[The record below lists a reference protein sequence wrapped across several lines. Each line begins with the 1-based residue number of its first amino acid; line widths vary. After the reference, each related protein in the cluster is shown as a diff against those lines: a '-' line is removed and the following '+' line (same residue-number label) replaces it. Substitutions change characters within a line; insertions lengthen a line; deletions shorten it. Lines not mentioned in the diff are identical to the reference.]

1 MSSAVNCKQ
10 SVRLLNNIPKVI
22 GTFTK
27 HQPFKNIV
35 ISSRQFSC
43 VKQINPVVTRKEIL
57 TANSIFSSQ
66 YLHKSFRTS
75 ASSYEANKD
84 YYKILGVNPEADHK
98 EIKKAYY
105 QLAKKYHPDTNK
117 GDKKAQKKFQE
128 VSEAYECLSDETKRK
143 QYDAFGSGGGG
154 GDPFGGGFGNAWNFQ
169 SSMNAEDLFRTI
181 FGDNASHGFGPSSS
195 GTTYD
200 FGGTQEYQMKLTF
213 LEAAKGVDK
222 ELRIKIMDTC
232 ESCKGTGSKPGT
244 SPDRCEQCSG
254 TGMETVS
261 TGPFLM
267 RSTCRRCH
275 GKGQFNKHPCSECR
289 GAGQTKQ
296 SKRVNVPV
304 PAGIEDGQTVRLG
317 VGDNRQKEIFITF
330 RVESSDYF
338 RRQGSDVHTDANISI
353 SQAIFG
359 GNIRVMGIHEDLNV
373 QIPTGSNSHTRL
385 RMNGKGMKKV
395 SGYGYGD
402 HYIHIKI
409 DVPKKL
415 DNKQKAI
422 LQAYAEME
430 SDTPGTVKGFTYKKD
445 GSRVVMED
453 TDGFV
458 ADIKEVF
465 DETQDQ
471 KPENEL
477 DANGA
482 KE

>member
-1 MSSAVNCKQ
+1 
-10 SVRLLNNIPKVI
+10 
-22 GTFTK
+22 
-27 HQPFKNIV
+27 
-35 ISSRQFSC
+35 
-43 VKQINPVVTRKEIL
+43 
-57 TANSIFSSQ
+57 
-66 YLHKSFRTS
+66 
-75 ASSYEANKD
+75 
-84 YYKILGVNPEADHK
+84 
-98 EIKKAYY
+98 
-105 QLAKKYHPDTNK
+105 
-117 GDKKAQKKFQE
+117 
-128 VSEAYECLSDETKRK
+128 LSDETKRK
-143 QYDAFGSGGGG
+143 QYDAFGSGGGA

-181 FGDNASHGFGPSSS
+181 FGDNATQGFGQGNS
-195 GTTYD
+195 GTTFD
-200 FGGTQEYQMKLTF
+200 FGGTQEYQMKLSF

-232 ESCKGTGSKPGT
+232 ESCRGSGCKPGT

-275 GKGQFNKHPCSECR
+275 GKGMFNKSPCSECR
-289 GAGQTKQ
+289 GNGQTKQ
-296 SKRVNVPV
+296 SKKVNVPV

-338 RRQGSDVHTDANISI
+338 RRQGSDVHTDAHISI
-353 SQAIFG
+353 SQAVFG
-359 GNIRVMGIHEDLNV
+359 GNIRVVGVHEDLNV
-373 QIPTGSNSHTRL
+373 QIPTGSSSHTRM
-385 RMNGKGMKKV
+385 RMNGKGIKKV

-409 DVPKKL
+409 DIPKEL
-415 DNKQKAI
+415 DHKQKAI

-453 TDGFV
+453 TDGLV

-465 DETQDQ
+465 DETQEE
-471 KPENEL
+471 KPKEEL
-477 DANGA
+477 DANEA
-482 KE
+482 KK